1 MRIAQIAPL
10 WEQVPPVAYGGTE
23 LIVSLLTDELVLRG
37 HEVTLFASR
46 DSQTLGQL
54 EPCCPIALRGKA
66 SPVEQSVYQTLQ
78 LNKIFAHADEFDLI
92 HSHVD
97 QAVFPYVNLVKTP
110 VLHTTHGIISS
121 YSEPLWLDAYQQNF
135 VSISNSQRCK
145 DFSLNY
151 LATIYNGIDVSRFPF
166 HSQPEDPPYLAFLG
180 RISPEKGVHLAIEIA
195 LSLGWHL
202 KIAGKVD
209 PVDVDFFEQ
218 EVRPFIDGQQIEF
231 LGEANHQQKCL
242 LLGGAIAT
250 LFPITW
256 QEPFGLV
263 MAESMA
269 VGTPVIAI
277 AMGSTKEVI
286 EDGKTGFLCSSIEEC
301 IDSVSRLGEIDRQA
315 CRDHVVANFSV
326 ERMVDDYEAVYDKLL
341 TKKFER
347 IMSNNGSKKLAINEN
362 PGGLARFTSS
372 HFFHG

>member
-1 MRIAQIAPL
+1 MKIAQIAPL
-10 WEQVPPVAYGGTE
+10 CERVPPAAYGGSE

-37 HEVTLFASR
+37 HQVTLFASG
-46 DSQTLGQL
+46 DSQTLAHL
-54 EPCCPIALRGKA
+54 EPCCPMALRGKA

-78 LNKIFAHADEFDLI
+78 LNKIFAHANEFDLI

-97 QAVFPYVNLVKTP
+97 QAVFPYVNLVETP
-110 VLHTTHGIISS
+110 VVHTTHGIIPP
-121 YSEPLWLDAYQQNF
+121 YAEPLWLDAHQQNF

-145 DFSLNY
+145 KFNLNY
-151 LATIYNGIDVSRFPF
+151 VATIYNGIDVSTFPF
-166 HSQPEDPPYLAFLG
+166 HSQPDNPPYLAFLG
-180 RISPEKGVHLAIEIA
+180 RMSPEKGVHLAIEIA

-209 PVDVDFFEQ
+209 PVDVDFFESQ
-218 EVRPFIDGQQIEF
+218 IKPLIDGRQIEF
-231 LGEANHQQKCL
+231 LGEVNHQQKCP
-242 LLGGAIAT
+242 LLGGAVAT

-286 EDGKTGFLCSSIEEC
+286 EDGKTGFLCNSIEEC
-301 IDSVSRLGEIDRQA
+301 IDSVSRLGEIDRQV

-347 IMSNNGSKKLAINEN
+347 TMNNNGSIKLAINKN
-362 PGGLARFTSS
+362 PDALARFTSS